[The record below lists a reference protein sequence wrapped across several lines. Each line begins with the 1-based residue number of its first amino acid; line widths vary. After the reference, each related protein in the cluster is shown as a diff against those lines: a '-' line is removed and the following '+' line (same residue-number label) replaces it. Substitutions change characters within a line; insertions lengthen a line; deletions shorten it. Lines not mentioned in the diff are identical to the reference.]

1 MKLFNHHTQKGL
13 TLIELMIVVA
23 IIGIL
28 AAVAIPAYS
37 RYLARAK
44 VSEAITL
51 MSTIGRYLLIEHET
65 MERWPSDLSE
75 LGLRISGAYVADIT
89 GKEEPPGLYYLE
101 ATMGGNQVAEDL
113 RGKQI
118 RWAYNGS
125 YWDCTLEGVLNPVPP
140 SQAPSSCH

>member
-1 MKLFNHHTQKGL
+1 
-13 TLIELMIVVA
+13 MIVVA

-37 RYLARAK
+37 RYLYRAK

-65 MERWPSDLSE
+65 MERWPLDFSN
-75 LGLRISGAYVADIT
+75 LGLTTSGAYVVNIT
-89 GKEEPPGLYYLE
+89 GQEEPPERYYLE
-101 ATMGGNQVAEDL
+101 ATLGNQVTEEL

-118 RWAYNGS
+118 RWVYNGR
-125 YWDCTLEGVLNPVPP
+125 YWDCSLEGVANPVPP
-140 SQAPSSCH
+140 SWAPSSCR